1 MQDDWIKQRL
11 NDAASKGL
19 NREARVHA
27 QTGGVIM
34 HADKRILNF
43 SGNDYLN
50 LSKHPHVIERARSAL
65 ETYGSGATASR
76 LVSGTLPL
84 HEELED
90 RLALQKNYPNAL
102 LYGSGY
108 LTSLGT
114 IPHIVDRHDL
124 IFADRLIH
132 ACMLDGVRLS
142 GAKLLRFKHNDP
154 TDLKELLERHAGNT
168 QRKLIL
174 VESVYSMD
182 GDLAPLRELA
192 QLAADHEA
200 MLMVDEAHAVGLYGT
215 LGEGRVYELSLA
227 AAVTLSMGTLSKALA
242 GYGGYVCCSE
252 QMRSYLVQHSRSFI
266 YTTAPPPAQV
276 GAALGAL
283 DVLEQTPNMG
293 STLLERASRFRAALH
308 ENGLNTLQSESQIIP
323 VVVGENEK
331 VMRIAHRLREQD
343 ILVGAIRPPTVP
355 EGTAR
360 LRISLSLAHSE
371 ADIDRAIELITH
383 AVHA

>member
-1 MQDDWIKQRL
+1 MIEDWISVKL
-11 NDAASKGL
+11 V
-19 NREARVHA
+19 EAE
-27 QTGGVIM
+27 QTGRTRR
-34 HADKRILNF
+34 ADVQPQNGGIIEKDGKRILNF

-76 LVSGTLPL
+76 LVSGTLSL
-84 HEELED
+84 HEELEH
-90 RLALQKNYPNAL
+90 RLALHKNYPHAR

-142 GAKLLRFKHNDP
+142 SAKLMRFKHNDP
-154 TDLKELLERHAGNT
+154 ANLKELLERHAGNT

-182 GDLAPLRELA
+182 GDLAPLREIA

-200 MLMVDEAHAVGLYGT
+200 MLMVDEAHAVGMYT
-215 LGEGRVYELSLA
+215 PTGEGRVRELGLA
-227 AAVTLSMGTLSKALA
+227 SSVTLSMGTLSKALA

-323 VVVGENEK
+323 VVVGENEE

-343 ILVGAIRPPTVP
+343 VLVGAIRPPTVP

-371 ADIDRAIELITH
+371 ADIERAIELITQ

>member
-1 MQDDWIKQRL
+1 MIEDWISVKL
-11 NDAASKGL
+11 V
-19 NREARVHA
+19 EAE
-27 QTGGVIM
+27 QTGRTRR
-34 HADKRILNF
+34 ADVQPQNGGIIEKDGKRILNF

-114 IPHIVDRHDL
+114 IPHIVDRHGL

-200 MLMVDEAHAVGLYGT
+200 MLMI
-215 LGEGRVYELSLA
+215 S
-227 AAVTLSMGTLSKALA
+227 SK
-242 GYGGYVCCSE
+242 
-252 QMRSYLVQHSRSFI
+252 
-266 YTTAPPPAQV
+266 
-276 GAALGAL
+276 
-283 DVLEQTPNMG
+283 
-293 STLLERASRFRAALH
+293 
-308 ENGLNTLQSESQIIP
+308 
-323 VVVGENEK
+323 
-331 VMRIAHRLREQD
+331 LRKF
-343 ILVGAIRPPTVP
+343 
-355 EGTAR
+355 
-360 LRISLSLAHSE
+360 S
-371 ADIDRAIELITH
+371 
-383 AVHA
+383 

>member
-1 MQDDWIKQRL
+1 
-11 NDAASKGL
+11 
-19 NREARVHA
+19 
-27 QTGGVIM
+27 M

-50 LSKHPHVIERARSAL
+50 LSKHPHVIERARCAL

-90 RLALQKNYPNAL
+90 RLALKKTYPHAL

-124 IFADRLIH
+124 IFTDRLIH

-154 TDLKELLERHAGNT
+154 ADLQELLERHAGKKH
-168 QRKLIL
+168 RKLIL

-182 GDLAPLRELA
+182 GDLAPLKEIA

-200 MLMVDEAHAVGLYGT
+200 MLMVDEAHAVGLYGA
-215 LGEGRVYELSLA
+215 LGEGRVRELDLA
-227 AAVTLSMGTLSKALA
+227 SMVTLSMGT
-242 GYGGYVCCSE
+242 
-252 QMRSYLVQHSRSFI
+252 Q
-266 YTTAPPPAQV
+266 
-276 GAALGAL
+276 
-283 DVLEQTPNMG
+283 
-293 STLLERASRFRAALH
+293 
-308 ENGLNTLQSESQIIP
+308 
-323 VVVGENEK
+323 
-331 VMRIAHRLREQD
+331 
-343 ILVGAIRPPTVP
+343 
-355 EGTAR
+355 
-360 LRISLSLAHSE
+360 
-371 ADIDRAIELITH
+371 
-383 AVHA
+383 